1 MVPRHKIDIAVAD
14 LLFAL
19 LACLRA
25 RSPARDERIVLDELG
40 LASKG
45 IVCLSVRSGFDL
57 MLEALRAPKGS
68 EFVVSA
74 VTHLDIARILE
85 WHGVVPVPVD
95 LDTATLAPR
104 RDLLERAVNSRT
116 RGIVV
121 AHLFG
126 GTTDLS
132 PIAAI
137 ARERGL
143 LLVEDCAQS
152 LGAGPPGGDPLV
164 DVSMF
169 SFGPIK
175 TATALGGAVLRVEN
189 QDLLARM
196 RDLQAS
202 RPLQERSA
210 YARRAARFLALA
222 MLARPAAYGVL
233 ARIVDLDR
241 LVAGSV
247 RGFPGNHEALLEQL
261 RVRPSSP
268 LISLLARRVGNF
280 DRARIRAR
288 SRAGNEL
295 SALLSPRFMQ
305 PGAEAEARTHW
316 VFPVVPPDPER
327 LVTALRSAGFDA
339 ARGTSAI
346 GVVPAPTDRPELE
359 ADEAREMMRKVV
371 FLPTYPELGA
381 VKLRQLAEAANASLV
396 EAEAPELTVAA
407 H

>member
-25 RSPARDERIVLDELG
+25 RSPAPDERVVLDELG
-40 LASKG
+40 LANKG

-57 MLEALRAPKGS
+57 MLEALRPPKGS
-68 EFVVSA
+68 EFIVSA

-95 LDTATLAPR
+95 LDTTTLAPR
-104 RDLLERAVNSRT
+104 RDLLERALNERT
-116 RGIVV
+116 RGIVI

-132 PIAAI
+132 PVAAV
-137 ARERGL
+137 AREHDL

-152 LGAGPPGGDPLV
+152 LGAGPPGGDPLA

-175 TATALGGAVLRVEN
+175 TATALGGAVLRVED
-189 QDLLARM
+189 QALLAGM
-196 RDLQAS
+196 RDLQAG
-202 RPLQERSA
+202 RPLQKRSA
-210 YARRAARFLALA
+210 YARRVARFLALA
-222 MLARPAAYGVL
+222 LLAHPAAYGVL
-233 ARIVDLDR
+233 ARMVDLDR
-241 LVAGSV
+241 LVTGSV
-247 RGFPGNHEALLEQL
+247 RGFSGNHEALLEQL
-261 RVRPSSP
+261 RVRPSGP
-268 LISLLARRVGNF
+268 LIALLARRLGHF

-288 SRAGNEL
+288 SRAGDEVG
-295 SALLSPRFMQ
+295 ALLSPRFRQ
-305 PGAEAEARTHW
+305 PGAEAETRTHW
-316 VFPVVPPDPER
+316 VFPVVPPDPQE

-339 ARGTSAI
+339 ARGTSSI
-346 GVVPAPTDRPELE
+346 GVVPAPAGRPELE
-359 ADEAREMMRKVV
+359 AEEARELMRRVV

-381 VKLRQLAEAANASLV
+381 VKLLQLAEAANASLV
-396 EAEAPELTVAA
+396 EAEAPELTVPA